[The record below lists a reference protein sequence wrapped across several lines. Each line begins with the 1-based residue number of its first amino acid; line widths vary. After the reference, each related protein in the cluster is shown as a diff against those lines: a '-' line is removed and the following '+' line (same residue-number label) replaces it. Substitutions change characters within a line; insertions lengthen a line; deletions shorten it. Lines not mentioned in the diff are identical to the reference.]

1 MKNIFTYLLILALV
15 LFNACEDVSVSRDSG
30 SYNYNDGG
38 VATGGSL
45 ASFVI
50 QGNSL
55 YTINNSQLV
64 TYDISNPSETI
75 SKRLSSITN
84 EYGSTIWNL
93 ETIFPYGDHLFL
105 GANDAM
111 YIVDVS
117 NPASP
122 QYVSKYEHV
131 YSCDPVVVQNDVAYV
146 SLRQGTRCWHDINAL
161 EVIDISD
168 LENPKLIA
176 SYNMESPY
184 GLGIYENSLFLCD
197 AGKLKV
203 LNCADPYNISLVQE
217 FDRSEIYALDVI
229 PNNGTPLI
237 LGEGKLNQYAFENNQ
252 LKLLSSITNSSD
264 K

>member
-1 MKNIFTYLLILALV
+1 MKTFFTYLVMLALV
-15 LFNACEDVSVSRDSG
+15 LLYACDDVSVSRDS
-30 SYNYNDGG
+30 NYYYDNGG

-64 TYDISNPSETI
+64 TYDISNPSESI
-75 SKRLSSITN
+75 PRRLSSISN

-93 ETIFPYGDHLFL
+93 ETIYPYGDHLFL

-111 YIVDVS
+111 YIVNVS
-117 NPASP
+117 NPAAP
-122 QYVSKYEHV
+122 TFVSKYEHV
-131 YSCDPVVVQNDVAYV
+131 YSCDPVVVQNDIAYV
-146 SLRQGTRCWHDINAL
+146 SLRNGTRCWHDINAL

-168 LENPKLIA
+168 LENPQLIK
-176 SYNMESPY
+176 SYNMEAPY
-184 GLGIYENSLFLCD
+184 GLGIFENSLFLCD

-203 LNCADPYNISLVQE
+203 LDCTDPYNISVTQV
-217 FDRSEIYALDVI
+217 FDREEIYALDVI
-229 PNNGTPLI
+229 PNGGTPII

-252 LKLLSSITNSSD
+252 LRLLSSITN
-264 K
+264 KQ